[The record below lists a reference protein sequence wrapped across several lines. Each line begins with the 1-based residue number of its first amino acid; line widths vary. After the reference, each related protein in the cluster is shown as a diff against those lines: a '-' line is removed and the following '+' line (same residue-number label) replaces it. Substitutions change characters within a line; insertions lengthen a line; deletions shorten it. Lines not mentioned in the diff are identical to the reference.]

1 MIYVKVNDTLYPA
14 VVEGRMQDATWDGR
28 ETKQITST
36 MDFDAMDAVFA
47 DGCSWSIVTVDEAT
61 AVDDAGDETAEERT
75 TEFDNREF
83 CIRGDLTKHTDG
95 TCTVKMGK
103 PTDLEDA
110 YEMIYGGI

>member
-14 VVEGRMQDATWDGR
+14 VVEGRMQDTTWDGR
-28 ETKQITST
+28 ETKQITSA
-36 MDFDAMDAVFA
+36 MDFDTMDAMFV